1 MANPATSNAIGEA
14 VYIRT
19 DVPNYVE
26 EKKPFRSLE
35 EMIDICTSQFDNLTL
50 EKIFIF
56 ATKNGSPVTLTLG
69 FIASSR
75 GRQLPKELL
84 EGMKMLPHR

>member
-1 MANPATSNAIGEA
+1 MADPTTTNAIGEA

-35 EMIDICTSQFDNLTL
+35 EMVEICTSHFENMTL
-50 EKIFIF
+50 EKVIIF
-56 ATKNGSPVTLTLG
+56 ASKNGAPVSLTLG

-84 EGMKMLPHR
+84 EGMKMLPRR